1 MRQGVRRGILVSCA
15 SFLLFSV
22 LWADDLLSPAVL
34 HRQGYLRA
42 EPVTRMWEEHRS
54 GRRDW
59 EYHLWDVLMF
69 QSWLEA
75 WDVA

>member
-1 MRQGVRRGILVSCA
+1 
-15 SFLLFSV
+15 
-22 LWADDLLSPAVL
+22 
-34 HRQGYLRA
+34 
-42 EPVTRMWEEHRS
+42 MWEEHRS
-54 GRRDW
+54 GRRGW

>member
-1 MRQGVRRGILVSCA
+1 VPLGEWLRGPLRP
-15 SFLLFSV
+15 
-22 LWADDLLSPAVL
+22 WADDLLSPAVL
-34 HRQGYLRA
+34 QRQGYLRA
-42 EPVTRMWEEHRS
+42 EPVTRMWDEHRS